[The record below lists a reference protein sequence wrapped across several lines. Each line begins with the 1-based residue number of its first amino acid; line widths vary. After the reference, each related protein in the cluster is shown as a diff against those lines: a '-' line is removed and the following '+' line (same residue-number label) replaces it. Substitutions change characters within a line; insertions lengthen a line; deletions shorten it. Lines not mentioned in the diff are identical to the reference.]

1 MNKKVS
7 LLFGVHAHQPAG
19 NFEQV
24 LNDAHARCYKPFIET
39 VYRYPDFKLSMH
51 FSGWLLGYL
60 IKHFPD
66 DMAKLREMVMR
77 GQVEMFGGGDTEP
90 VLASIP
96 ERDRRSQLAALSDR
110 LEAAFG
116 QRPSGAWLT
125 ERVWESAVGPSLA
138 DSGIRYVTVDDYHF
152 LCAGKRSEELTGYYS
167 TEEGGVRLDLFPI
180 SEALR
185 YRIPFSTAPEAIEHL
200 ESRATEDSAAA
211 AIYFDDIEKLGIW
224 PETYQ
229 WVYEK
234 EWLKLFIE
242 GVLASPL
249 IEPTLYGDF
258 ARQQRARGVV
268 YLPTAS
274 YIEMNEWT
282 LDAERANAFA
292 ALVKQEKDQNRYD
305 SSKPFLR
312 GGIWRNFISR
322 YAESNWMH
330 KRMLQVSGRLAA
342 LGRKAKPRMRELLHL
357 AQANDAYWHGL
368 FGGIYLPHLRRSVW
382 SAIVELEALLDK
394 VSPRKETAL
403 DLDFDGRDEF
413 FLNSGKLQA
422 VVRDDGLGAIHEL
435 DFYPLRQNFGDTLAR
450 RAEHYYRKIREGGHG
465 SHSGD
470 GIASAHD
477 RVNFK
482 HPVSSEDLTPD
493 AYPRALFVDR
503 INDQPLAIRYALRAA
518 SANIL
523 ELAGPGMTK
532 KISLKGNTL
541 TVEYRLER
549 ESAGF
554 ETEINLAMPS
564 ADGFLGRYVVNGE
577 VPGGFGQAFHW
588 EGIES
593 LTLEDAVLGGKVTLV
608 AGESICVS
616 AAAHKTVSQSEGG
629 FEKIMQAVCLR
640 IHSPAGNSPVKLQ
653 ITIEALP
660 G

>member
-39 VYRYPDFKLSMH
+39 VYRYPDFKLSVH

-60 IKHFPD
+60 IKHFPE
-66 DMAKLREMVMR
+66 DMAKLREMVAR

-96 ERDRRSQLAALSDR
+96 ERDRRSQLVALSDR

-167 TEEGGVRLDLFPI
+167 TEEGSVRLDLFPI

-185 YRIPFSTAPEAIEHL
+185 YRIPFSTAPEAIQYL
-200 ESRATEDSAAA
+200 ESRATEAGAAA
-211 AIYFDDIEKLGIW
+211 AVYFDDIEKLGIW

-242 GVLASPL
+242 SVLASPL
-249 IEPTLYGDF
+249 IEPMLYRDF
-258 ARQQRARGVV
+258 AKQQRTRGVV
-268 YLPTAS
+268 YLPATS

-282 LDAERANAFA
+282 LDADRADAFA

-330 KRMLQVSGRLAA
+330 KRMLQVSSRVAA
-342 LGRKAKPRMRELLHL
+342 LGKKAKPRMRELLHL
-357 AQANDAYWHGL
+357 AQSNDPYWHGL

-382 SAIVELEALLDK
+382 NAIVELEALLDK
-394 VSPRKETAL
+394 ASPRKETAL
-403 DLDFDGRDEF
+403 DLDLDGRDEF

-422 VVRDDGLGAIHEL
+422 VVRDDGFGAIHEL
-435 DFYPLRQNFGDTLAR
+435 DFYALLQNFGDTLAR

-465 SHSGD
+465 GHSGD

-482 HPVSSEDLTPD
+482 HPVSPEDLIPD
-493 AYPRALFVDR
+493 AYPRAMFVDR
-503 INDQPLAIRYALRAA
+503 IKDQPRPIRYALRSA
-518 SANIL
+518 SANAV
-523 ELAGPGMTK
+523 ELAGPGLAK
-532 KISLKGNTL
+532 KISVKGNTL
-541 TVEYRLER
+541 IVEYRLER

-577 VPGGFGQAFHW
+577 IPGGFGQAFNW
-588 EGIES
+588 EGIKS
-593 LTLEDAVLGGKVTLV
+593 LTLEDRVLGGKVILTSEV
-608 AGESICVS
+608 PVSIS
-616 AAAHKTVSQSEGG
+616 AAPHKTVSQSEDG

-640 IHSPAGNSPVKLQ
+640 IHAPAGNSSFKLQ
-653 ITIEALP
+653 ITIEPLP

>member
-1 MNKKVS
+1 MSKKVS

-19 NFEQV
+19 NFEEV

-60 IKHFPD
+60 LKHFPK
-66 DMAKLREMVMR
+66 DMAKLREMVAR

-96 ERDRRSQLAALSDR
+96 ERDRRSQLVALSDR

-152 LCAGKRSEELTGYYS
+152 LCAGKRSEELTGYFS
-167 TEEGGVRLDLFPI
+167 TEEGGIRLDLFPI

-185 YRIPFSTAPEAIEHL
+185 YRIPFSTAPETIQYL
-200 ESRATEDSAAA
+200 ESRATEGGAAA

-234 EWLKLFIE
+234 QWLKLFIE

-249 IEPTLYGDF
+249 IEPMLYRDF
-258 ARQQRARGVV
+258 EKQQRTRGVV
-268 YLPTAS
+268 YLPATS

-282 LDAERANAFA
+282 LDADRADAFA
-292 ALVKQEKDQNRYD
+292 ALVKQEKEQKRYD

-330 KRMLQVSGRLAA
+330 KRMLQVSGRVAA

-357 AQANDAYWHGL
+357 TQSNDAYWHGL

-382 SAIVELEALLDK
+382 NAIVELEALLDK
-394 VSPRKETAL
+394 ASPRKETTL
-403 DLDFDGRDEF
+403 DLDLDGRDEI
-413 FLNSGKLQA
+413 FLNSGTLQA

-435 DFYPLRQNFGDTLAR
+435 DFYALRQNFGDTLAR
-450 RAEHYYRKIREGGHG
+450 RTEHYYRRIREGGHDG
-465 SHSGD
+465 HSGD

-482 HPVSSEDLTPD
+482 HPVSPEDLIPD
-493 AYPRALFVDR
+493 AYPRAMFVDR
-503 INDQPLAIRYALRAA
+503 VKDQPQPIRYALR
-518 SANIL
+518 SVGANAV
-523 ELAGPGMTK
+523 ELAGPGLTK
-532 KISLKGNTL
+532 KISVKGNTL
-541 TVEYRLER
+541 TVEYRMER

-564 ADGFLGRYVVNGE
+564 CDGFLGRYLVNGV
-577 VPGGFGQAFHW
+577 VPGGFGQVFNW
-588 EGIES
+588 ESITS
-593 LTLEDAVLGGKVTLV
+593 LTLEDGVLGGKVTLASV
-608 AGESICVS
+608 EPVSVNAGP
-616 AAAHKTVSQSEGG
+616 HKTVSQSEGG
-629 FEKIMQAVCLR
+629 FEKIMQAVTLR
-640 IHSPAGNSPVKLQ
+640 LAWHARQ
-653 ITIEALP
+653 QTITVVAN
-660 G
+660 